1 MSDGSTDYLLYL
13 LPNSAVVDS
22 PGSKIGVNTPTLAV
36 SPVGKGFEG
45 IPGYSSSFP
54 CSCLLP
60 PYIPVHPDL
69 EGKSLGP
76 VCGEFSPL
84 MLHPLAEC
92 LPCKNSIQSA
102 FSFSICNCF
111 QDPTWDL
118 HGSTFLFYSFLF
130 LPGCGAPKY
139 SGECSLFGE
148 LLQSTPVT
156 SLATLPKQRFSCLPF
171 RVGNLLR
178 QMSFSRNPMFP
189 RLFYH
194 LNPIDVASRS
204 PE

>member
-1 MSDGSTDYLLYL
+1 MARVLKE
-13 LPNSAVVDS
+13 S
-22 PGSKIGVNTPTLAV
+22 PDI
-36 SPVGKGFEG
+36 
-45 IPGYSSSFP
+45 
-54 CSCLLP
+54 LP
-60 PYIPVHPDL
+60 PSLQLPPPPLHPVHPDL